1 MSTENMGVDSPFVAS
16 NEKTIDAPLGDTEM
30 RKIRETGGLPTTPA
44 ILEAIHL
51 RKYFPLRSFNLL
63 GPQKAV
69 HAVEDSSLALYPGRA
84 LALVGESGS
93 GKTTMARIL
102 ARLYEPTA
110 GTLAFR

>member
-1 MSTENMGVDSPFVAS
+1 
-16 NEKTIDAPLGDTEM
+16 M
-30 RKIRETGGLPTTPA
+30 RKIWETSEPPTTPA

-51 RKYFPLRSFNLL
+51 RKYFPLHSFNLF

-110 GTLAFR
+110 GTLAFRGKPV